1 MAHLVAPAP
10 PGYDA
15 AAPPQGLMLR
25 TLRLD
30 PSDTLI
36 FPQAAEP
43 GEWAVPG
50 GFQFWDDAPAALS
63 GKRQQAFRGGFLGLS
78 SFGWSTLVEVAQIT
92 AEARADALEALA
104 VHIQAAH
111 GAPDLAAA
119 RIAAAEE
126 IAFAESLCDQPPG
139 TVFALHRSH
148 DEGGEFREAFRTLHR
163 RETPHHDFGA
173 LPVFA
178 IAPMEEDAPPD
189 APDLTALIKARSRK
203 DGP

>member
-1 MAHLVAPAP
+1 MAHPLTPGAGQPAP
-10 PGYDA
+10 PGK
-15 AAPPQGLMLR
+15 MLR

-36 FPQAAEP
+36 FPAAAEP

-50 GFQFWDDAPAALS
+50 GFQFWDDAPDGLS
-63 GKRQQAFRGGFLGLS
+63 GKRQQAFRGGFLGLG
-78 SFGWSTLVEVAQIT
+78 SFGWSTLVEVAEIGP
-92 AEARADALEALA
+92 EARAAALEALA
-104 VHIQAAH
+104 LHIQARH
-111 GAPDLAAA
+111 GAPDLDAA
-119 RIAAAEE
+119 RAAAAEE

-148 DEGGEFREAFRTLHR
+148 DATGEVREAFRTLHR

-178 IAPMEEDAPPD
+178 IAEVEEDPPAD
-189 APDLTALIKARSRK
+189 APDLTALLTASSLK

>member
-1 MAHLVAPAP
+1 MAAL
-10 PGYDA
+10 
-15 AAPPQGLMLR
+15 LR

-36 FPQAAEP
+36 FPVAAEP

-50 GFQFWDDAPAALS
+50 GFQFWDDAPESLN
-63 GKRQQAFRGGFLGLS
+63 GKRQQAFRSGFLGLS
-78 SFGWSTLVEVAQIT
+78 SFGWSTLVEVAEIT
-92 AEARADALEALA
+92 PEARAEVLEALA
-104 VHIQAAH
+104 AHIQAEH
-111 GAPDLAAA
+111 GAPDRAAA
-119 RIAAAEE
+119 RAAAAEE
-126 IAFAESLCDQPPG
+126 LGFAESLCDQPPG

-148 DEGGEFREAFRTLHR
+148 DEGGEVREAFRTLHR

-178 IAPMEEDAPPD
+178 ISQVEEESPPD
-189 APDLTALIKARSRK
+189 SPDLTALIKAGSLK